1 LKVRDRDARPA
12 VLGFEWSASKARLN
26 AEKHGVTFDEAATAF
41 WDPLA
46 RIFDDPVHSSGEH
59 RELLV
64 GHSRRA
70 RFIIVSFAEH
80 DDGRVRIISA
90 RQTTRRERREY
101 EQGTR

>member
-1 LKVRDRDARPA
+1 
-12 VLGFEWSASKARLN
+12 LN

-41 WDPLA
+41 RDPLA

-70 RFIIVSFAEH
+70 RLIVVSFAERG
-80 DDGRVRIISA
+80 DRIRIISA
-90 RQTTRRERREY
+90 RNATKRERRDY
-101 EQGTR
+101 EQGTS

>member
-1 LKVRDRDARPA
+1 MKVRDRDARPA
-12 VLGFEWSASKARLN
+12 GLRFEWSASKARLN

-41 WDPLA
+41 RDPLA

-70 RFIIVSFAEH
+70 RLIVFSFAERG
-80 DDGRVRIISA
+80 DRIRIISA
-90 RQTTRRERREY
+90 RNATKRERRDY
-101 EQGTR
+101 EQGTS

>member
-1 LKVRDRDARPA
+1 MKVRDRDARPA
-12 VLGFEWSASKARLN
+12 GLRFEWSASKARLN

-41 WDPLA
+41 RDPLA

-70 RFIIVSFAEH
+70 RLIVVSFAERG
-80 DDGRVRIISA
+80 DRIRIISA
-90 RQTTRRERREY
+90 RNATKRERRDY
-101 EQGTR
+101 EQGTS

>member
-12 VLGFEWSASKARLN
+12 GLRFEWSASKARLN

-41 WDPLA
+41 RDPLA

-70 RFIIVSFAEH
+70 RLIVVSFAERG
-80 DDGRVRIISA
+80 DRIRIISA
-90 RQTTRRERREY
+90 RNATKRERRDY
-101 EQGTR
+101 EQGTS

>member
-1 LKVRDRDARPA
+1 MKARDRDARPA
-12 VLGFEWSASKARLN
+12 GLRFEWSASKARLN

-41 WDPLA
+41 RDPLA

-70 RFIIVSFAEH
+70 RLIVVSFAERG
-80 DDGRVRIISA
+80 DRIRIISA
-90 RQTTRRERREY
+90 RNATKRERRDY
-101 EQGTR
+101 EQGTS

>member
-1 LKVRDRDARPA
+1 LKVGDRDARPA
-12 VLGFEWSASKARLN
+12 GVRFEWSASKARLN
-26 AEKHGVTFDEAATAF
+26 AEHHGVTFDEAATVF
-41 WDPLA
+41 RDPLA

-70 RFIIVSFAEH
+70 RLIIVSFAERG
-80 DDGRVRIISA
+80 GRVRIISA